1 MREFLDKIR
10 KPLAPRDPRRH
21 HFLPQF
27 FLKRFVNEKHQL
39 VVVRLDDPDAYD
51 MTNVENVAVM
61 KDLYTTIDA
70 EIGETAWQRL
80 EPRR

>member
-1 MREFLDKIR
+1 M
-10 KPLAPRDPRRH
+10 
-21 HFLPQF
+21 PQF

-51 MTNVENVAVM
+51 MTNFENVAVM

-70 EIGETAWQRL
+70 EIGETGWQRL